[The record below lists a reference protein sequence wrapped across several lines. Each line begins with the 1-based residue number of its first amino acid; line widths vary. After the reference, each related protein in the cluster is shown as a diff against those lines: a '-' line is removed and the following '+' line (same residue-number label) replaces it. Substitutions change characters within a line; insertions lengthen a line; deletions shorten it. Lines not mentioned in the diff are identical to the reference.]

1 MNKCGLTG
9 SGSIYYDLDAINI
22 KVNPT
27 TTRSTAFESAFL
39 GDVIEELDG
48 ECFRFFENCKS
59 QYPLVNETNFRTW
72 ITSLDQDN
80 RVGLA
85 HVLEHSGVPILYNT
99 PRLCDPGMK
108 ISKNWSLKN
117 YIETRLYDFKFK
129 YDMGKEILQ
138 RKQGGCY
145 PKIVLDFRP
154 YEYML
159 TLPIKDVKPIYVSE
173 WISIEDQMDV
183 TLGYVPHMR
192 LARDPL
198 PSKNSFTTIG
208 IFKQMIRNVMNK
220 RFGNSKSS
228 IIKNVMNLGPNNG
241 NENMYINT
249 FIEFLKKIDGLAFD
263 PPRSAELQNI
273 KLTNDVLTVL
283 YYDMLHDDI
292 FKKTQLPLSVKNSPK
307 GKTFFS
313 LIKDQFFKF
322 SLPIQINQFASA
334 NRVREEFKIKP
345 GILFG
350 NKFPAI
356 MKTLGDLSQF
366 MYASKHNT
374 IVASGDKMGIACGL
388 YINAINNRR
397 VKCMIEDS
405 VTGFVIYSGFDNI
418 TFTDK
423 RESCIV
429 DKGMACPITTRVTN
443 KSVIANKIR
452 KSTQD
457 QEELRRIIN
466 TKPPRIG
473 KLPSMWLNSPNLNR
487 NTMNTIANT
496 IIKYKNYWTDTDA
509 KKLAILRSRYA
520 NKLNAVKMGK
530 IGAIID
536 GLNNVGTIVTR
547 GGGGIKRQ
555 RNTNIN
561 ENQRSVKTPRQ
572 NLRVYLNNSKFTRL
586 TQNNKNT
593 FLSRL
598 ERNGT
603 NINVI
608 KNSALKLQRQRELS
622 SYLNTLRLT
631 PNQKKSIMNE
641 LNNKVTLRNL
651 ADKAKKMA
659 FSLR

>member
-1 MNKCGLTG
+1 MNKCGLSG

-22 KVNPT
+22 KVDPT

-39 GDVIEELDG
+39 GDVIDELDG

-59 QYPLVNETNFRTW
+59 QYPIVNEKNFKSW
-72 ITSLDQDN
+72 ITSIDQDN

-108 ISKNWSLKN
+108 VSKNWSLKN

-129 YDMGKEILQ
+129 YNTGRDALN

-145 PKIVLDFRP
+145 PKIILDFRP
-154 YEYML
+154 YEYTL
-159 TLPIKDVKPIYVSE
+159 TLPIKDVKPLYVSE
-173 WISIEDQMDV
+173 WITVEDQMDPV
-183 TLGYVPHMR
+183 LGYVPHMR
-192 LARDPL
+192 LAHTPL
-198 PSKNSFTTIG
+198 PSRNGFTTIG
-208 IFKQMIRNVMNK
+208 IFKQMIRSVIRRK
-220 RFGNSKSS
+220 FGNSKSS
-228 IIKNVMNLGPNNG
+228 IVKNVINLGPNNN
-241 NENMYINT
+241 NENAFINT

-263 PPRSAELQNI
+263 PPRSSDLQNI
-273 KLTNDVLTVL
+273 KMTNDVLAVL
-283 YYDMLHDDI
+283 YYDMLHDGI
-292 FKKTQLPLSVKNSPK
+292 FKKTELPLSVKNSPK
-307 GKTFFS
+307 GKTFS
-313 LIKDQFFKF
+313 SIIKNQFFKF
-322 SLPIQINQFASA
+322 TTPVQINQFASA
-334 NRVREEFKIKP
+334 SRVREEFGIRP

-374 IVASGDKMGIACGL
+374 VVASGDKMGIACGI
-388 YINAINNRR
+388 YVNALNNKR

-405 VTGFVIYSGFDNI
+405 VTGFVIYSGFDDI
-418 TFTDK
+418 AFTSK
-423 RESCIV
+423 RDDCIV
-429 DKGMACPITTRVTN
+429 PKGEACPIATRVTN
-443 KSVIANKIR
+443 KSIVANKIR
-452 KSTQD
+452 KSTPD
-457 QEELRRIIN
+457 QEGLRQIIN

-496 IIKYKNYWTDTDA
+496 IIKYKNYWTEADA
-509 KKLAILRSRYA
+509 KKIAILRSRYT

-536 GLNNVGTIVTR
+536 GLDTNTIVTR
-547 GGGGIKRQ
+547 GGGGIKRK
-555 RNTNIN
+555 RNDSN
-561 ENQRSVKTPRQ
+561 
-572 NLRVYLNNSKFTRL
+572 NLRMYLNNSKFTRL
-586 TQNNKNT
+586 TQNNKKV

-603 NINVI
+603 NMNTI
-608 KNSALKLQRQRELS
+608 KNAALKLQRRRELS

-631 PNQKKSIMNE
+631 PEQKKGIMNQ
-641 LNNKVTLRNL
+641 LNNKVSLRNL
-651 ADKAKKMA
+651 ANKAKKMA

>member
-1 MNKCGLTG
+1 MNKCGLSG

-59 QYPLVNETNFRTW
+59 QYPLVNENNFRTW

-85 HVLEHSGVPILYNT
+85 HVLEHSNVPILYNT

-108 ISKNWSLKN
+108 VSKNWSLKN

-129 YDMGKEILQ
+129 YNMGTDVQ
-138 RKQGGCY
+138 NRKQGGCY

-154 YEYML
+154 FEYML
-159 TLPIKDVKPIYVSE
+159 ILPMKGAEPIYVSE
-173 WISIEDQMDV
+173 WITIENQMDV
-183 TLGYVPHMR
+183 ALGYVPHMR
-192 LARDPL
+192 LARTPL
-198 PSKNSFTTIG
+198 PAKNSFTTIG
-208 IFKQMIRNVMNK
+208 IFKQMIRSIIETG
-220 RFGNSKSS
+220 FGYSKSS
-228 IIKNVMNLGPNNG
+228 IVKNVMNLGPNNG
-241 NENMYINT
+241 NVNMYINA

-263 PPRSAELQNI
+263 PPRTLELQSI
-273 KLTNDVLTVL
+273 KMTNDVLTVL
-283 YYDMLHDDI
+283 YYDMLHDGI
-292 FKKTQLPLSVKNSPK
+292 FKKTELPLSVKNSPK

-313 LIKDQFFKF
+313 IVKDQFFKF
-322 SLPIQINQFASA
+322 TNPIVINQFASA

-366 MYASKHNT
+366 MYASKHDT
-374 IVASGDKMGIACGL
+374 VVASGDKMGIACGL
-388 YINAINNRR
+388 YINAVNNKR

-405 VTGFVIYSGFDNI
+405 VTGFVIYSGFDDI

-423 RESCIV
+423 RETCIV
-429 DKGMACPITTRVTN
+429 TRGEACPINTRVTN
-443 KSVIANKIR
+443 KAVIANKIR

-457 QEELRRIIN
+457 QDDLKRIIN

-473 KLPSMWLNSPNLNR
+473 KLPSLWLNSPNLNR
-487 NTMNTIANT
+487 NAMNTIANT
-496 IIKYKNYWTDTDA
+496 IIKYKNYWTDADA
-509 KKLAILRSRYA
+509 KKLAILRSRYT

-530 IGAIID
+530 IGAIIN
-536 GLNNVGTIVTR
+536 GLNTNSTIVTR

-555 RNTNIN
+555 LNTN
-561 ENQRSVKTPRQ
+561 TPRQ
-572 NLRVYLNNSKFTRL
+572 NLRMYLNNSKFTRL
-586 TQNNKNT
+586 TQNNKRT

-598 ERNGT
+598 ERNGENMNT
-603 NINVI
+603 I
-608 KNSALKLQRQRELS
+608 KNAALKLQRQRELS

-631 PNQKKSIMNE
+631 PEQKKDIMNQ
-641 LNNKVTLRNL
+641 LNNKVSLRNL
-651 ADKAKKMA
+651 ANKAKRMA

>member
-1 MNKCGLTG
+1 MNRCGLSG

-59 QYPLVNETNFRTW
+59 QYPLVNENNFRTW

-85 HVLEHSGVPILYNT
+85 HVLEHSNVPILYNT

-108 ISKNWSLKN
+108 VSKNWSLKN

-129 YDMGKEILQ
+129 YNMGTDVQ
-138 RKQGGCY
+138 NRKQGGCY

-154 YEYML
+154 FEYML
-159 TLPIKDVKPIYVSE
+159 VLPMKGAEPIYVSE
-173 WISIEDQMDV
+173 WITIENQMDV
-183 TLGYVPHMR
+183 ALGYVPHMR
-192 LARDPL
+192 LARTPL
-198 PSKNSFTTIG
+198 PAKNSFTTIG
-208 IFKQMIRNVMNK
+208 IFKQMIRSIIETG
-220 RFGNSKSS
+220 FGYSKSS
-228 IIKNVMNLGPNNG
+228 IVKNVMNLGPNNG
-241 NENMYINT
+241 NVNMYINT

-263 PPRSAELQNI
+263 PPRTLELQSI
-273 KLTNDVLTVL
+273 KMTNDVLTVL
-283 YYDMLHDDI
+283 YYDMLHDGI
-292 FKKTQLPLSVKNSPK
+292 FKKTELPLSVKNSPK
-307 GKTFFS
+307 GRTFFS
-313 LIKDQFFKF
+313 IVKDQFFKF
-322 SLPIQINQFASA
+322 TNPIVINQFASA

-366 MYASKHNT
+366 MYASKHDT
-374 IVASGDKMGIACGL
+374 VVASGDKMGIACGL
-388 YINAINNRR
+388 YINAVNNKR

-423 RESCIV
+423 RETCIV
-429 DKGMACPITTRVTN
+429 TRGEACPINTRVTN
-443 KSVIANKIR
+443 KAVIANKIR

-457 QEELRRIIN
+457 QDDLKRIIN

-473 KLPSMWLNSPNLNR
+473 KLPSLWLNSPNLNR
-487 NTMNTIANT
+487 NAMNTIANT
-496 IIKYKNYWTDTDA
+496 IIKYKNYWTDADA
-509 KKLAILRSRYA
+509 KKLAILRSRYT

-530 IGAIID
+530 IGAIIN
-536 GLNNVGTIVTR
+536 GLNTNSTIVTR
-547 GGGGIKRQ
+547 GGGGIKR
-555 RNTNIN
+555 RLNTN
-561 ENQRSVKTPRQ
+561 TPRQ
-572 NLRVYLNNSKFTRL
+572 NLRMYLNNSKFTRL
-586 TQNNKNT
+586 TQNNKRT

-598 ERNGT
+598 ERNGENMNT
-603 NINVI
+603 I
-608 KNSALKLQRQRELS
+608 KNAALKLQRQRELS

-631 PNQKKSIMNE
+631 PEQKKDIMNQ
-641 LNNKVTLRNL
+641 LNNKVSLRNL
-651 ADKAKKMA
+651 ANKAKRMA

>member
-1 MNKCGLTG
+1 MNRCGLSG

-59 QYPLVNETNFRTW
+59 QYPLVNENNFRTW

-85 HVLEHSGVPILYNT
+85 HVLEHSNVPILYNT

-108 ISKNWSLKN
+108 VSKNWSLKN

-129 YDMGKEILQ
+129 YNMGTDVQ
-138 RKQGGCY
+138 NRKQGGCY

-154 YEYML
+154 FEYML
-159 TLPIKDVKPIYVSE
+159 VLPMKGAEPIYVSE
-173 WISIEDQMDV
+173 WITIENQMDV
-183 TLGYVPHMR
+183 ALGYVPHMR
-192 LARDPL
+192 LARTPL
-198 PSKNSFTTIG
+198 PAKNSFTTIG
-208 IFKQMIRNVMNK
+208 IFKQMIRSIIETG
-220 RFGNSKSS
+220 FGYSKSS
-228 IIKNVMNLGPNNG
+228 IVKNVMNLGPNNG
-241 NENMYINT
+241 NVNMYINT

-263 PPRSAELQNI
+263 PPRTLELQSI
-273 KLTNDVLTVL
+273 KMTNDVLTVL
-283 YYDMLHDDI
+283 YYDMLHDGI
-292 FKKTQLPLSVKNSPK
+292 FKKTELPLSVKNSPK

-313 LIKDQFFKF
+313 IVKDQFFKF
-322 SLPIQINQFASA
+322 TNPIVINQFASA

-366 MYASKHNT
+366 MYASKHDT
-374 IVASGDKMGIACGL
+374 VVASGDKMGIACGL
-388 YINAINNRR
+388 YINAVNNKR

-423 RESCIV
+423 RETCIV
-429 DKGMACPITTRVTN
+429 TRGEACPINTRVTN
-443 KSVIANKIR
+443 KAVIANKIR

-457 QEELRRIIN
+457 QDDLKRIIN

-473 KLPSMWLNSPNLNR
+473 KLPSLWLNSPNLNR
-487 NTMNTIANT
+487 NAMNTIANT
-496 IIKYKNYWTDTDA
+496 IIKYKNYWTDADA
-509 KKLAILRSRYA
+509 KKLAILRSRYT

-530 IGAIID
+530 IGAIIN
-536 GLNNVGTIVTR
+536 GLNTNSTIVTR

-555 RNTNIN
+555 LNTN
-561 ENQRSVKTPRQ
+561 TPRQ
-572 NLRVYLNNSKFTRL
+572 NLRMYLNNSKFTRL
-586 TQNNKNT
+586 TQNNKRT

-598 ERNGT
+598 ERNGENMNT
-603 NINVI
+603 I
-608 KNSALKLQRQRELS
+608 KNAALKLQRQRELS

-631 PNQKKSIMNE
+631 PEQKKDIMNQ
-641 LNNKVTLRNL
+641 LNNKVSLRNL
-651 ADKAKKMA
+651 ANKAKRMA

>member
-1 MNKCGLTG
+1 MNRCGLSG

-59 QYPLVNETNFRTW
+59 QYPLVNENNFRTW

-85 HVLEHSGVPILYNT
+85 HVLEHSNVPILYNT

-108 ISKNWSLKN
+108 VSKNWSLKN

-129 YDMGKEILQ
+129 YNMGTDVQ
-138 RKQGGCY
+138 NRKQGGCY

-154 YEYML
+154 FEYML
-159 TLPIKDVKPIYVSE
+159 VLPMKGAEPIYVSE
-173 WISIEDQMDV
+173 WITIENQMDV
-183 TLGYVPHMR
+183 ALGYVPHMR
-192 LARDPL
+192 LARTPL
-198 PSKNSFTTIG
+198 PAKNSFTTIG
-208 IFKQMIRNVMNK
+208 IFKQMIRSIIETG
-220 RFGNSKSS
+220 FGYSKSS
-228 IIKNVMNLGPNNG
+228 IVKNVMNLGPNNG
-241 NENMYINT
+241 NVNMYINT
-249 FIEFLKKIDGLAFD
+249 FIEFLRKIDGLAFD
-263 PPRSAELQNI
+263 PPRTLELQSI
-273 KLTNDVLTVL
+273 KMTDDVLTVL
-283 YYDMLHDDI
+283 YYDMLHDGI
-292 FKKTQLPLSVKNSPK
+292 FKKTEIPLSVKNSPK

-313 LIKDQFFKF
+313 IVKDQFFKF
-322 SLPIQINQFASA
+322 TNPIVINQFASA
-334 NRVREEFKIKP
+334 SRVREEFKIKP

-366 MYASKHNT
+366 MYASKHDT
-374 IVASGDKMGIACGL
+374 VVASGDKMGIACGL
-388 YINAINNRR
+388 YINAVNNKR

-405 VTGFVIYSGFDNI
+405 VTGFVIYSGFDDI

-423 RESCIV
+423 RETCIV
-429 DKGMACPITTRVTN
+429 TRGEACPINTRVTN
-443 KSVIANKIR
+443 KAVIANKIR

-457 QEELRRIIN
+457 QDDLKRIIN

-473 KLPSMWLNSPNLNR
+473 KLPSLWLNSPNLNR
-487 NTMNTIANT
+487 NAMNTIANT
-496 IIKYKNYWTDTDA
+496 IIKYKNYWTDADA
-509 KKLAILRSRYA
+509 KKLAILRSRYT

-530 IGAIID
+530 IGAIIN
-536 GLNNVGTIVTR
+536 GLNTNSTIVTR

-555 RNTNIN
+555 LNTN
-561 ENQRSVKTPRQ
+561 TPRQ
-572 NLRVYLNNSKFTRL
+572 NLRMYLNNSKFTRL
-586 TQNNKNT
+586 TQNNKRT

-598 ERNGT
+598 ERNGENMNT
-603 NINVI
+603 I
-608 KNSALKLQRQRELS
+608 KNAALKLQRQRELS

-631 PNQKKSIMNE
+631 PEQKKDIMNQ
-641 LNNKVTLRNL
+641 LNNKVSLRNL
-651 ADKAKKMA
+651 ANKAKRMA

>member
-1 MNKCGLTG
+1 MNRCGLSG

-59 QYPLVNETNFRTW
+59 QYPLVNENNFRTW

-85 HVLEHSGVPILYNT
+85 HVLEHSNVPILYNT

-108 ISKNWSLKN
+108 VSKNWSLKN

-129 YDMGKEILQ
+129 YNMGTDVQ
-138 RKQGGCY
+138 NRKQGGCY

-154 YEYML
+154 FEYML
-159 TLPIKDVKPIYVSE
+159 VLPMKGAEPIYVSE
-173 WISIEDQMDV
+173 WITIENQMDV
-183 TLGYVPHMR
+183 ALGYVPHMR
-192 LARDPL
+192 LARTPL
-198 PSKNSFTTIG
+198 PAKNSFTTIG
-208 IFKQMIRNVMNK
+208 IFKQMIRSIIETG
-220 RFGNSKSS
+220 FGYSKSS
-228 IIKNVMNLGPNNG
+228 IVKNVMNLGPNNG
-241 NENMYINT
+241 NVNMYINT

-263 PPRSAELQNI
+263 PPRTLELQSI
-273 KLTNDVLTVL
+273 KMTDDVLTVL
-283 YYDMLHDDI
+283 YYDMLHDGI
-292 FKKTQLPLSVKNSPK
+292 FKKTEIPLSVKNSPK

-313 LIKDQFFKF
+313 IVKDQFFKF
-322 SLPIQINQFASA
+322 TNPIVINQFASA
-334 NRVREEFKIKP
+334 SRVREEFKIKP

-366 MYASKHNT
+366 MYASKHDT
-374 IVASGDKMGIACGL
+374 VVASGDKMGIACGL
-388 YINAINNRR
+388 YINAVNNKR

-405 VTGFVIYSGFDNI
+405 VTGFVIYSGFDDI

-423 RESCIV
+423 RETCIV
-429 DKGMACPITTRVTN
+429 TRGEACPINTRVTN
-443 KSVIANKIR
+443 KAVIANKIR

-457 QEELRRIIN
+457 QDDLKRIIN

-473 KLPSMWLNSPNLNR
+473 KLPSLWLNSPNLNR
-487 NTMNTIANT
+487 NAMNTIANT
-496 IIKYKNYWTDTDA
+496 IIKYKNYWTDADA
-509 KKLAILRSRYA
+509 KKLAILRSRYT

-530 IGAIID
+530 IGAIIN
-536 GLNNVGTIVTR
+536 GLNTNSTIVTR

-555 RNTNIN
+555 LNTN
-561 ENQRSVKTPRQ
+561 TPRQ
-572 NLRVYLNNSKFTRL
+572 NLRMYLNNSKFTRL
-586 TQNNKNT
+586 TQNNKRT

-598 ERNGT
+598 ERNGENMNT
-603 NINVI
+603 I
-608 KNSALKLQRQRELS
+608 KNAALKLQRQRELS

-631 PNQKKSIMNE
+631 PEQKKDIMNQ
-641 LNNKVTLRNL
+641 LNNKVSLRNL
-651 ADKAKKMA
+651 ANKAKRMA

>member
-1 MNKCGLTG
+1 MNRCGLSG

-59 QYPLVNETNFRTW
+59 QYPLVNENNFRTW

-85 HVLEHSGVPILYNT
+85 HVLEHSNVPILYNT

-108 ISKNWSLKN
+108 VSKNWSLKN

-129 YDMGKEILQ
+129 YNMGTDVQ
-138 RKQGGCY
+138 NRKQGGCY

-154 YEYML
+154 FEYML
-159 TLPIKDVKPIYVSE
+159 VLPMKGAEPIYVSE
-173 WISIEDQMDV
+173 WITIENQMDV
-183 TLGYVPHMR
+183 ALGYVPHMR
-192 LARDPL
+192 LARTPL
-198 PSKNSFTTIG
+198 PAKNSFTTIG
-208 IFKQMIRNVMNK
+208 IFKQMIRSIIETG
-220 RFGNSKSS
+220 FGYSKSS
-228 IIKNVMNLGPNNG
+228 IVKNVMNLGPNNG
-241 NENMYINT
+241 NVNMYINT

-263 PPRSAELQNI
+263 PPRTLELQSI
-273 KLTNDVLTVL
+273 KMTNDVLTVL
-283 YYDMLHDDI
+283 YYDMLHDGI
-292 FKKTQLPLSVKNSPK
+292 FKKTELPLSVKNSPK
-307 GKTFFS
+307 GRTFFS
-313 LIKDQFFKF
+313 IVKDQFFKF
-322 SLPIQINQFASA
+322 TNPIVINQFASA

-366 MYASKHNT
+366 MYASKHDT
-374 IVASGDKMGIACGL
+374 VVASGDKMGIACGL
-388 YINAINNRR
+388 YINAVNNKR

-423 RESCIV
+423 RETCIV
-429 DKGMACPITTRVTN
+429 TRGEACPINTRVTN
-443 KSVIANKIR
+443 KAVIANKIR

-457 QEELRRIIN
+457 QDDLKRIIN

-473 KLPSMWLNSPNLNR
+473 KLPSLWLNSPNLNR
-487 NTMNTIANT
+487 NAMNTIANT
-496 IIKYKNYWTDTDA
+496 IIKYKNYWTDADA
-509 KKLAILRSRYA
+509 KKLAILRSRYT

-530 IGAIID
+530 IGAIIN
-536 GLNNVGTIVTR
+536 GLNTNSTIVTR

-555 RNTNIN
+555 LNTN
-561 ENQRSVKTPRQ
+561 TPRQ
-572 NLRVYLNNSKFTRL
+572 NLRMYLNNSKFTRL
-586 TQNNKNT
+586 TQNNKRT

-598 ERNGT
+598 ERNGENMNT
-603 NINVI
+603 I
-608 KNSALKLQRQRELS
+608 KNAALKLQRQRELS

-631 PNQKKSIMNE
+631 PEQKKDIMNQ
-641 LNNKVTLRNL
+641 LNNKVSLRNL
-651 ADKAKKMA
+651 ANKAKRMA

>member
-1 MNKCGLTG
+1 MNRCGLSG

-59 QYPLVNETNFRTW
+59 QYPLVNENNFRTW

-85 HVLEHSGVPILYNT
+85 HVLEHSNVPILYNT

-108 ISKNWSLKN
+108 VSKNWSLKN

-129 YDMGKEILQ
+129 YNMGTDVQ
-138 RKQGGCY
+138 NRKQGGCY

-154 YEYML
+154 FEYIL
-159 TLPIKDVKPIYVSE
+159 VLPMKGAEPIYVSE
-173 WISIEDQMDV
+173 WITIENQMDV
-183 TLGYVPHMR
+183 ALGYVPHMR
-192 LARDPL
+192 LARTPL
-198 PSKNSFTTIG
+198 PAKNSFTTIG
-208 IFKQMIRNVMNK
+208 IFKQMIRSIIETG
-220 RFGNSKSS
+220 FGYSKSS
-228 IIKNVMNLGPNNG
+228 IVKNVMNLGPNNG
-241 NENMYINT
+241 NVNMYINT

-263 PPRSAELQNI
+263 PPRTLELQSI
-273 KLTNDVLTVL
+273 KMTNDVLTVL
-283 YYDMLHDDI
+283 YYDMLHDGI
-292 FKKTQLPLSVKNSPK
+292 FKKTELPLSVKNSPK

-313 LIKDQFFKF
+313 IVKDQFFKF
-322 SLPIQINQFASA
+322 TNPIVINQFASA
-334 NRVREEFKIKP
+334 NRVSEEFKIKP

-366 MYASKHNT
+366 MYASKHDT
-374 IVASGDKMGIACGL
+374 VVASGDKMGIACGL
-388 YINAINNRR
+388 YINAVNNKR

-423 RESCIV
+423 RETCIV
-429 DKGMACPITTRVTN
+429 TRGEACPINTRVTN
-443 KSVIANKIR
+443 KAVIANKIR

-457 QEELRRIIN
+457 QDDLKRIIN

-473 KLPSMWLNSPNLNR
+473 KLPSLWLNSPNLNR
-487 NTMNTIANT
+487 NAMNTIANT
-496 IIKYKNYWTDTDA
+496 IIKYKNYWTDADA
-509 KKLAILRSRYA
+509 KKLAILRSRYT

-530 IGAIID
+530 IGAIIN
-536 GLNNVGTIVTR
+536 GLNTNSTIVTR

-555 RNTNIN
+555 LNTN
-561 ENQRSVKTPRQ
+561 TPRQ
-572 NLRVYLNNSKFTRL
+572 NLRMYLNNSKFTRL
-586 TQNNKNT
+586 TQNNKRT

-598 ERNGT
+598 ERNGENMNT
-603 NINVI
+603 I
-608 KNSALKLQRQRELS
+608 KNAALKLQRQRELS

-631 PNQKKSIMNE
+631 PEQKKDIMNQ
-641 LNNKVTLRNL
+641 LNNKASLRNL
-651 ADKAKKMA
+651 ANKAKRMA

>member
-1 MNKCGLTG
+1 MNRCGLSG

-59 QYPLVNETNFRTW
+59 QYPLVNENNFRTW

-85 HVLEHSGVPILYNT
+85 HVLEHSNVPILYNT

-108 ISKNWSLKN
+108 VSKNWSLKN

-129 YDMGKEILQ
+129 YNMGTDVQ
-138 RKQGGCY
+138 NRKQGGCY

-154 YEYML
+154 FEYIL
-159 TLPIKDVKPIYVSE
+159 VLPMKGAEPIYVSE
-173 WISIEDQMDV
+173 WITIENQMDV
-183 TLGYVPHMR
+183 ALGYVPHMR
-192 LARDPL
+192 LARTPL
-198 PSKNSFTTIG
+198 PAKNSFTTIG
-208 IFKQMIRNVMNK
+208 IFKQMIRSIIETG
-220 RFGNSKSS
+220 FGYSKSS
-228 IIKNVMNLGPNNG
+228 IVKNVMNLGPNNG
-241 NENMYINT
+241 NVNMYINT

-263 PPRSAELQNI
+263 PPRTLELQSI
-273 KLTNDVLTVL
+273 KMTNDVLTVL
-283 YYDMLHDDI
+283 YYDMLHDGI
-292 FKKTQLPLSVKNSPK
+292 FKKTELPLSVKNSPK

-313 LIKDQFFKF
+313 IVKDQFFKF
-322 SLPIQINQFASA
+322 TNPIVINQFASA

-366 MYASKHNT
+366 MYASKHDT
-374 IVASGDKMGIACGL
+374 VVASGDKMGIACGL
-388 YINAINNRR
+388 YINAVNNKR

-423 RESCIV
+423 RETCIV
-429 DKGMACPITTRVTN
+429 TRGEACPINTRVTN
-443 KSVIANKIR
+443 KAVIANKIR

-457 QEELRRIIN
+457 QDDLKRIIN

-473 KLPSMWLNSPNLNR
+473 KLPSLWLNSPNLNR
-487 NTMNTIANT
+487 NAMNTIANT
-496 IIKYKNYWTDTDA
+496 IIKYKNYWTDADA
-509 KKLAILRSRYA
+509 KKLAILRSRYT

-530 IGAIID
+530 IGAIIN
-536 GLNNVGTIVTR
+536 GLNTNSTIVTR

-555 RNTNIN
+555 LNTN
-561 ENQRSVKTPRQ
+561 TPRQ
-572 NLRVYLNNSKFTRL
+572 NLRMYLNNSKFTRL
-586 TQNNKNT
+586 TQNNKRT

-598 ERNGT
+598 ERNGENMNT
-603 NINVI
+603 I
-608 KNSALKLQRQRELS
+608 KNAALKLQRQRELS

-631 PNQKKSIMNE
+631 PEQKKDIMNQ
-641 LNNKVTLRNL
+641 LNNKVSLRNL
-651 ADKAKKMA
+651 ANKAKRMA